1 MTAPSRRPGMRRG
14 PAHGQT
20 RAVGMR
26 EEILAGLRARPK
38 KLSPKFFYDAEGARL
53 FEEITAL
60 PEYYPTRTELG
71 ILERV
76 VDRIAALAGPDVALL
91 EYGSG
96 AGRKVRLLLDALEHP
111 VAYVPIDISGEQ
123 LEQVAASLRADY
135 PDIAVHPVRADYTR
149 PLDLPKLPGESRHVA
164 FFPGSTIG
172 NFEPPAATAFLR
184 GVRHTI
190 RDDGALVIGF
200 DRVKDPAT
208 LVAAYDDAQGVTAR
222 FNRNLLVRLNRELG
236 ADFRVEHFAH
246 EARWNPT
253 DSRIEMHLVSLG
265 DQVVTVAGMA
275 IPFAQG
281 ETIWTESSYKYD
293 RAMVGHLATSAGFT
307 VRELWSDDDERFW
320 VAMLE

>member
-1 MTAPSRRPGMRRG
+1 MRRG

-111 VAYVPIDISGEQ
+111 V
-123 LEQVAASLRADY
+123 
-135 PDIAVHPVRADYTR
+135 
-149 PLDLPKLPGESRHVA
+149 
-164 FFPGSTIG
+164 
-172 NFEPPAATAFLR
+172 
-184 GVRHTI
+184 
-190 RDDGALVIGF
+190 
-200 DRVKDPAT
+200 
-208 LVAAYDDAQGVTAR
+208 
-222 FNRNLLVRLNRELG
+222 
-236 ADFRVEHFAH
+236 
-246 EARWNPT
+246 
-253 DSRIEMHLVSLG
+253 
-265 DQVVTVAGMA
+265 
-275 IPFAQG
+275 
-281 ETIWTESSYKYD
+281 
-293 RAMVGHLATSAGFT
+293 
-307 VRELWSDDDERFW
+307 
-320 VAMLE
+320 